1 MLSKNKTLEI
11 LNDWNFWRKEIDTG
25 IERTEYLEK
34 MERYYKM
41 DLVVSLIGIRRSG
54 KSTLMLQFAKKLI
67 TEKKVSKNNILYVNF
82 EDSRFLGEHSID
94 LLNNIYEVYLENLAP
109 SKKPVIFLDEIQ
121 NIEGWEKFVRSLNER
136 KEAKIFVSGS
146 NAHLLS
152 SEFSAVLTGR
162 QLVLTIYPLAFEEFL
177 LFNNIKVTSRL
188 DLVDQKAE
196 IKRAFAKYLKFGGMP
211 KQVLLKNDDDKFLLL
226 RNYFE
231 DILNRD
237 LIGRFKIRQTEK
249 LKALTK
255 FYFSNISSLISYNKT
270 AKFLKIPVNTIERF
284 SEYLTYPYLVYF
296 VNKFSF
302 SLKEQTVNPRKIYV
316 SDLGLRNA
324 ISFDFSENKGRLLE
338 NLVFLHLLKTEKE
351 IYYYRTKDNLE
362 VDFLIKEKQKIK
374 LLIQVCLTMK
384 NFETK
389 EREIK
394 ALVKAMKELKL
405 EQALI
410 LTEDEEDIIKI
421 DNKKIK
427 VMPTFQW
434 LLEK

>member
-162 QLVLTIYPLAFEEFL
+162 QLTLTIYPLAFEEFL
-177 LFNNIKVTSRL
+177 LFNNIKVTSKL

-196 IKRAFAKYLKFGGMP
+196 IKRAFAKYLQFGGMP

-249 LKALTK
+249 LKEREEKRIKTETDNPSIRIEKASKVKEWYKNNPEKVKEKSQKMVKTK
-255 FYFSNISSLISYNKT
+255 RTSIDENGLNIYQRTSQKISI
-270 AKFLKIPVNTIERF
+270 AKRNFHKKSKDVNT
-284 SEYLTYPYLVYF
+284 TNDYF
-296 VNKFSF
+296 LYIINH
-302 SLKEQTVNPRKIYV
+302 
-316 SDLGLRNA
+316 LR
-324 ISFDFSENKGRLLE
+324 EP
-338 NLVFLHLLKTEKE
+338 
-351 IYYYRTKDNLE
+351 
-362 VDFLIKEKQKIK
+362 
-374 LLIQVCLTMK
+374 
-384 NFETK
+384 
-389 EREIK
+389 
-394 ALVKAMKELKL
+394 
-405 EQALI
+405 
-410 LTEDEEDIIKI
+410 IIKI
-421 DNKKIK
+421 GITNDLKRRLRDIKTDFGKSEIIFNIKSPQNKIDELETYLHDYFNEYCK
-427 VMPTFQW
+427 VQPTGRGRTEWFDESI
-434 LLEK
+434 LEEAKEIITISSKEFSHTVF